1 MMRKRL
7 LHALLGLLLLLTLA
21 APGMGALAAD
31 EEVRVEVTADPTE
44 LSEGGPVQFTFEVS
58 NYSDFELHEIAI
70 SLDNATFT
78 IPGMEDCVIPPGGSA
93 VFPLLYEVPDSRI
106 GLELLFH
113 VSWLRYGEPF
123 SVDVPVTIAR
133 AVEPVITIA
142 RTVDSEFAKP
152 GDTVTLTYELAN
164 ETHFDMTNI
173 TVIDEQISDNPILR
187 NHTLNAGATLTQSFV
202 YTMGE
207 EDVTSAPIVTYD
219 VNGKTKSFSAIEP
232 VTLSMVL
239 VDIALEVE
247 MGTPAATGVP
257 FTLTAV
263 NRGNQAVTDI
273 SITDELGNPVHE
285 GTFSLDPGESRT
297 YSYLVVPVATEP
309 VRNVAFVLHGTDAL
323 GEAYDPVYEQ
333 TYEVHPFVDDS
344 QLDVALLPEILEPWT
359 AQTGAVRVRVTIRNT
374 SAVELTQAVLSEST
388 LGELASYDVLVS
400 GDTIFEQEL
409 VIGSPRNL
417 NFSIRAVDPAGT
429 ERQLTGAML
438 TVAYPVA
445 TDTPAPTALPTAS
458 PLGAGT
464 AGWNS
469 TLVLVLI
476 IVGVVML
483 AAFAALI
490 ILAVLEHRRT
500 GGIRLDDYDDDGD
513 DGPDES
519 IDLAFDDDPEP
530 LAPEPPARRAGV
542 RTPQEF
548 VRIAEERRRRFVP
561 TKRPPMHGAAAEF
574 DDGFPDERETGGTH
588 RAARRARGGAVA
600 AGSAAGAARAVA
612 RRLPADAAAHSRPA
626 AAAQR
631 RGRACDHGGQ
641 DGRACRAAGH
651 PCAAARA
658 RGHGGQDGRAC
669 RAAGHTRTAA
679 RARGHG
685 GQGGHA
691 RRAAGHPRTA
701 ARARG
706 HGGQDGCARCA
717 AGHSHAAGGRRAG
730 IGRRR
735 HAAGGRRARA
745 QAPFAAAGTRR
756 ARQTARDG
764 AAHPAHG

>member
-530 LAPEPPARRAGV
+530 LAPEPSARRAGV

-574 DDGFPDERETGGTH
+574 DDGFPDEREQAERTAPP
-588 RAARRARGGAVA
+588 AAPVEERW
-600 AGSAAGAARAVA
+600 
-612 RRLPADAAAHSRPA
+612 RPA
-626 AAAQR
+626 APQAQPAPSHAVYRQTPPPIPGQPPQR
-631 RGRACDHGGQ
+631 RTGAAPAATADRTDAPAAPPVILAPPPTPAATADRADTP
-641 DGRACRAAGH
+641 AA
-651 PCAAARA
+651 PPVILAPTPAPAATADRTAALDAPPVILASPPAPAATADRTAAPDAPPVISTPQEAAARA
-658 RGHGGQDGRAC
+658 PKRLSLRPEPAV
-669 RAAGHTRTAA
+669 
-679 RARGHG
+679 
-685 GQGGHA
+685 
-691 RRAAGHPRTA
+691 
-701 ARARG
+701 
-706 HGGQDGCARCA
+706 
-717 AGHSHAAGGRRAG
+717 
-730 IGRRR
+730 
-735 HAAGGRRARA
+735 
-745 QAPFAAAGTRR
+745 R
-756 ARQTARDG
+756 ARQRETVRRIPHMDEEEK
-764 AAHPAHG
+764 HE